1 MNVRADMDA
10 ILGLVPTFSD
20 ALRDAPPGAT
30 HPLEAAA
37 LEVRRATDSRG
48 LKIILMPSNE
58 MFDILKVGAKIRAV
72 SGMLFDDRNF
82 YIGEAGRATAARHL
96 SLLANLYAELL
107 LNAAVQG

>member
-1 MNVRADMDA
+1 M
-10 ILGLVPTFSD
+10 T
-20 ALRDAPPGAT
+20 LRDEIAEITGCAPWLPEILRDMETGSV